1 MGEQKMEIV
10 KIKFEG
16 QYVNHDVKAN
26 KAVNVQFKMP
36 YSELSQYI
44 QTIQMLNENVTVGAK
59 IGADKKPINL
69 GTYMVQSINIDRDGE
84 GKIKFNSQLDAVDA
98 NALNDLAIRNDEPL
112 MIMLKANID
121 VEEEAAEEEE

>member
-1 MGEQKMEIV
+1 MEVV

-16 QYVNHDVKAN
+16 QYINHDVKAN

-44 QTIQMLNENVTVGAK
+44 QTIQMLNENVTAAVK
-59 IGADKKPINL
+59 IGADKKPILL
-69 GTYMVQSINIDRDGE
+69 GTYMVHNINVDRDGE

-98 NALNDLAIRNDEPL
+98 NALNDLAMRNDEPL
-112 MIMLKANID
+112 MVMLKANID
-121 VEEEAAEEEE
+121 VEENDSEEDPEN